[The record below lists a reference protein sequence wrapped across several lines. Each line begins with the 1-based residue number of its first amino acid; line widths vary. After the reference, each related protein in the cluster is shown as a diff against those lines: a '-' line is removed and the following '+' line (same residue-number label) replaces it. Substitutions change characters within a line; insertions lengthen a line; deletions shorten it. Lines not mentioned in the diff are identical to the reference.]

1 MRRLHQGIGDTSRGS
16 VADRHQALALV
27 AGAPATVML
36 GNGLAGKDAPAALGG
51 ALPGLEPAEEAARL
65 GIDREAVV
73 AGLALQPRPG
83 VEHVQPAEEDLVMGG
98 DRLGGTGGIGRDR
111 KSVV

>member
-1 MRRLHQGIGDTSRGS
+1 M
-16 VADRHQALALV
+16 
-27 AGAPATVML
+27 P

-73 AGLALQPRPG
+73 AGLAPQPRPG
-83 VEHVQPAEEDLVMGG
+83 VEHVQAAEEDLVMGG
-98 DRLGGTGGIGRDR
+98 DRLGSKGGIGRKGECEDEGGAQKGR
-111 KSVV
+111 RAQGRRPGAGGKKRAE